1 MRKTGLLYL
10 SWEPIFSLQD
20 YCKRQP
26 MGVKKIN
33 DVMKSVIK
41 GTTLEETVKTVSNYS
56 ARKNV

>member
-1 MRKTGLLYL
+1 
-10 SWEPIFSLQD
+10 
-20 YCKRQP
+20 

-56 ARKNV
+56 ARKTV